1 MANGMQLVLSGQKG
15 LASNAGRRSSPQSHR
30 MARMLKEEAIGDL
43 LVRAGFID
51 ASGLSR
57 ARAAQ
62 EKEGISLG
70 KALSTLG
77 LADEQGMAAA
87 IAKSLKLES
96 LGAELPDVSPEVAAL
111 LPSDFCRKRLV
122 VPLSL
127 QGKTL
132 RLALADPMDYSTT
145 QDAEFRTGKR
155 IVAVVASLTQI
166 QSLIHQIYPE
176 EVPTPLDALGA
187 TDVQGEVET
196 ADDSEIEV
204 VDPAKLAKDIQM
216 PPVVRLV
223 NLILSGAAKAGASD
237 IHMEP
242 KENFLQVRYRV
253 DGLLREVIKV
263 PKNQMDATIS
273 RMKIISGM
281 DIADR
286 RRPQDGRSRLKY
298 EGKRID
304 LRVSTLPTQFGEKVV
319 IRLLDSKRAQVT
331 MAQLGLTPE
340 NQHTFELMLSRP
352 QGMILVTGPTG
363 SGKSSTLYTAL
374 NWVKSPTKNIIT
386 VEDPIEYQ
394 LDGVNQVQIHT
405 KAGVTFAAGLR
416 SILRQDPNIILVGEI
431 RDQETAGIA
440 LEAAQTGHL
449 LLSTLHTND
458 APGTISRLLDLGIEP
473 FLIASAVIGILAQ
486 RLVRR
491 PCPSCTIPQP
501 PSAEAVEKAGGASRL
516 PDDAKWVVGRG
527 CEECLQLGYK
537 GRMAIHELLTV
548 NDEVRELVSRRASE
562 HAIRKAA
569 RNAGMRT
576 LLEDGILKAAQGLI
590 TLEDVVRVVSTDDA
604 AVHKEEATKPEAS
617 HPSAVRDDAPAHQG
631 EAEIP
636 VASPSPA
643 GVAQEAELNPEA
655 ALPPAA
661 AQVSKA
667 GDSQGKELV
676 LVVEDSPTIASVVKY
691 FLELEGFQVLV
702 AKDGNLGLE
711 AAKRVLPR
719 VIVTD
724 YNMPG
729 MDGVTMVKAL
739 RADAATRGIAV
750 LMLTSEE
757 GIEKETQ
764 ALEAGVDDYIM
775 KPVEPRRLA
784 ARVKSVLA
792 RSKSRQT
799 AVVQ

>member
-1 MANGMQLVLSGQKG
+1 MA
-15 LASNAGRRSSPQSHR
+15 
-30 MARMLKEEAIGDL
+30 KESAIGDL
-43 LVRAGFID
+43 LVRAGIID
-51 ASGLSR
+51 SLGLSR
-57 ARAAQ
+57 AQEAQ
-62 EKEGISLG
+62 KKEGISLSR
-70 KALSTLG
+70 ALLTLG
-77 LADEQGMAAA
+77 LASEQGIAAA
-87 IAKSLKLES
+87 IAKSMQIEL
-96 LGAELPDVSPEVAAL
+96 LGAELPEIPAEVASL
-111 LPSDFCRKRLV
+111 LPSDFCRKRMV

-145 QDAEFRTGKR
+145 QDVEFRTGKR
-155 IVAVVASLTQI
+155 VAAVVAGQTQI
-166 QSLIHQIYPE
+166 QSLIQKIYSDEPAAPSD
-176 EVPTPLDALGA
+176 VLDTPDI
-187 TDVQGEVET
+187 QGEVET
-196 ADDSEIEV
+196 VGDSEIEV
-204 VDPAKLAKDIQM
+204 VDPAKLAKDTQM

-223 NLILSGAAKAGASD
+223 NLILSGAAKNGASD

-242 KENFLQVRYRV
+242 KESHLQVRYRV
-253 DGLLREVIKV
+253 DGLLRDVIKV
-263 PKNQMDATIS
+263 PRNQLEATIS

-331 MAQLGLTPE
+331 MEQLGLTSE
-340 NQHTFELMLSRP
+340 NLHAFQLMLSRA

-394 LDGVNQVQIHT
+394 LDGVNQVQINT

-491 PCPSCTIPQP
+491 PCPACTVAQL
-501 PSAEAVEKAGGASRL
+501 PSADAIEKAGGASRL
-516 PDDAKWVVGRG
+516 PADANWILGRG
-527 CEECLQLGYK
+527 CEECRQTGAK
-537 GRMAIHELLTV
+537 GRLAIHELLLV
-548 NDEVRELVSRRASE
+548 NDEVRELISRRASE

-576 LLEDGILKAAQGLI
+576 LLEDGILKAAQGLT
-590 TLEDVVRVVSTDDA
+590 TLEDVVRVIAADDA
-604 AVHKEEATKPEAS
+604 AAHKDEATKPEAAS
-617 HPSAVRDDAPAHQG
+617 SSAPDDEMMAHNEEAKRPA
-631 EAEIP
+631 AR
-636 VASPSPA
+636 SPLA
-643 GVAQEAELNPEA
+643 GVAGEALLHPDKASPPEA
-655 ALPPAA
+655 GQKDDL
-661 AQVSKA
+661 
-667 GDSQGKELV
+667 GDSQGKELI

-691 FLELEGFQVLV
+691 FLELEGFQVLL
-702 AKDGNLGLE
+702 AKDGNSGLE
-711 AAKRVLPR
+711 LAKRDKPR

-729 MDGVTMVKAL
+729 MDGMAMVKAL
-739 RADAATRGIAV
+739 RAEAVTRDVAV
-750 LMLTSEE
+750 LMLTSEDS
-757 GIEKETQ
+757 IEKEAQ
-764 ALEAGVDDYIM
+764 ALEAGVDDYIL

-792 RSKSRQT
+792 RSQRRNATLVS
-799 AVVQ
+799 

>member
-1 MANGMQLVLSGQKG
+1 MASTVN
-15 LASNAGRRSSPQSHR
+15 
-30 MARMLKEEAIGDL
+30 ETAIGDL
-43 LVRAGFID
+43 LVRSGIID
-51 ASGLSR
+51 ATGLAR
-57 ARAAQ
+57 AREAQ
-62 EKEGISLG
+62 EKNGVSLS
-70 KALSTLG
+70 KALATLG
-77 LADEQGMAAA
+77 LADEQGIVGA
-87 IAKSLKLES
+87 IAQMMRLEALDPKLLEIP
-96 LGAELPDVSPEVAAL
+96 AEIAAL
-111 LPSDFCRKRLV
+111 LPSDFCRKRTV

-127 QGKTL
+127 QGKIL
-132 RLALADPMDYSTT
+132 RLVIADPTDYPTI
-145 QDAEFRTGKR
+145 QDAEFRSGKR
-155 IVAVVASLTQI
+155 ILAVVGSHAQI
-166 QSLIHQIYPE
+166 HNLIRQTYAE
-176 EVPTPLDALGA
+176 EPPANLDALGA
-187 TDVQGEVET
+187 VAAQGEVET
-196 ADDSEIEV
+196 VTDSEIEV
-204 VDPAKLAKDIQM
+204 VDPAKLAKDTKM

-223 NLILSGAAKAGASD
+223 NLILSGAAKIGASD

-263 PKNQMDATIS
+263 PKNQMDAAIS

-304 LRVSTLPTQFGEKVV
+304 LRVSSLPTQFGEKVV

-331 MAQLGLTPE
+331 MEQLGLTAE
-340 NQHTFELMLSRP
+340 NLHAFQLMLSRP

-394 LDGVNQVQIHT
+394 LDGVNQVQINT

-458 APGTISRLLDLGIEP
+458 APGTISRLLDLGVEP

-486 RLVRR
+486 RLVRS
-491 PCPSCTIPQP
+491 PCPSCSVPDS
-501 PSAEAVEKAGGASRL
+501 PSADAIEKAGGAARL
-516 PDDAKWVVGRG
+516 PANAKWIAGHG
-527 CEECLQLGYK
+527 CDVCRQSGCK
-537 GRMAIHELLTV
+537 GRVAIHELLVV
-548 NDEVRELVSRRASE
+548 NDEIRELISRRASE

-569 RNAGMRT
+569 RNGGMRT
-576 LLEDGILKAAQGLI
+576 LLEDGILKAAQSLT
-590 TLEDVVRVVSTDDA
+590 TLEDVVRVVAADDA
-604 AVHKEEATKPEAS
+604 AAHKEEATKPGAVHS
-617 HPSAVRDDAPAHQG
+617 SAAHDDAAAHKREVAIDLDETLPHVLG
-631 EAEIP
+631 ET
-636 VASPSPA
+636 
-643 GVAQEAELNPEA
+643 G
-655 ALPPAA
+655 
-661 AQVSKA
+661 KR
-667 GDSQGKELV
+667 GDSQEKQRV
-676 LVVEDSPTIASVVKY
+676 LVVEDSKTIASVVKY
-691 FLELEGFQVLV
+691 FLELEGFEVLQ
-702 AKDGNLGLE
+702 AKDGNLGL
-711 AAKRVLPR
+711 ASARRDHPH

-729 MDGVTMVKAL
+729 MDGMAMVKAL

-757 GIEKETQ
+757 SVEKEAQ
-764 ALEAGVDDYIM
+764 ALEAGVDDYIL

-784 ARVKSVLA
+784 ARVRSVLA
-792 RSKSRQT
+792 RSQRRHA
-799 AVVQ
+799 AVPQ

>member
-1 MANGMQLVLSGQKG
+1 MAHI
-15 LASNAGRRSSPQSHR
+15 A
-30 MARMLKEEAIGDL
+30 KEEAIGDL
-43 LVRAGFID
+43 LVRAGLID

-57 ARAAQ
+57 ARAAR
-62 EKEGISLG
+62 EKDGISLSR
-70 KALSTLG
+70 ALAVLG
-77 LADEQGMAAA
+77 LADEQGIAAA
-87 IAKSLKLES
+87 IAKNLRLE
-96 LGAELPDVSPEVAAL
+96 LLAPELPEVLSGVAAL
-111 LPSDFCRKRLV
+111 LTSDFCRKRAV
-122 VPLSL
+122 VPLSHN
-127 QGKTL
+127 GKIL
-132 RLALADPMDYSTT
+132 RLALADPMDFSTI

-155 IVAVVASLTQI
+155 VVAVVASPTQI
-166 QSLIHQIYPE
+166 QSLIRQLYPE
-176 EVPTPLDALGA
+176 EAPAQFDALSA
-187 TDVQGEVET
+187 ADANGEVET
-196 ADDSEIEV
+196 VGDSEIEV
-204 VDPAKLAKDIQM
+204 IDPAKLAKDTQM

-263 PKNQMDATIS
+263 PKQQMDATIS
-273 RMKIISGM
+273 RLKIISGM

-331 MAQLGLTPE
+331 MAQLGLTAE
-340 NQHTFELMLSRP
+340 NQHTFESMLSRP

-394 LDGVNQVQIHT
+394 LDGVNQVQINT

-486 RLVRR
+486 RLVRK
-491 PCPSCTIPQP
+491 PCPSC
-501 PSAEAVEKAGGASRL
+501 AVSQSPGADALEKAGGPSRM
-516 PDDAKWVVGRG
+516 PAGAKWVIGRG
-527 CEECLQLGYK
+527 CEECQQLGYK
-537 GRMAIHELLTV
+537 GRMAIHELLVV
-548 NDEVRELVSRRASE
+548 NDEVRELISKRGSE

-576 LLEDGILKAAQGLI
+576 LLEDGIFKAAQGLI
-590 TLEDVVRVVSTDDA
+590 TLEDVVRVVSNDDG
-604 AVHKEEATKPEAS
+604 AVHKDEATKPEDARS
-617 HPSAVRDDAPAHQG
+617 LSTQESARDDAR
-631 EAEIP
+631 EAEI
-636 VASPSPA
+636 S
-643 GVAQEAELNPEA
+643 EE
-655 ALPPAA
+655 LPPLAA
-661 AQVSKA
+661 VPKEDAAPGFAATSNRVNKST
-667 GDSQGKELV
+667 DSDAKELV
-676 LVVEDSPTIASVVKY
+676 LIVEDSSTIASVVKY
-691 FLELEGFQVLV
+691 FLELEGFRVLI
-702 AKDGNLGLE
+702 AKDGNLGLK
-711 AAKRVLPR
+711 AAKRSQPR

-724 YNMPG
+724 CNMPG
-729 MDGVTMVKAL
+729 MDGIAMVKAL
-739 RADAATRGIAV
+739 RADPLTTGIAV

-757 GIEKETQ
+757 GVEKETQ
-764 ALEAGVDDYIM
+764 ALEAGVDDYIL

-784 ARVKSVLA
+784 ARVKAVLA
-792 RSKSRQT
+792 RSKSRRT